1 MISWK
6 ILRYIKSEQKNI
18 MATAPKSLN
27 VQVAVRVRPF
37 NNREKGLQSKK
48 ICEVGEDGR
57 MITLVDLHA
66 SDNDPLK
73 QRNFT
78 FDHVYDW
85 DSTQE
90 QVYAELGIPIVEKAL
105 SGYNGTIFAYGQT
118 GSGKTWSMLGDG
130 PGGSQP
136 GIIPRMNE
144 EVFRKI
150 TEMQEGHPELQ
161 FLCLVSFLEIYNE
174 VVKDL
179 LNPSDKELKIREHP
193 DMGVYVEDLAEIVV
207 KSAADVN
214 RLLDQGQKVRHVAAT
229 NMNERSS
236 RSHSCFTLKV
246 EQRTVE
252 RTGNKEKTT
261 TITAR
266 VNLVDLA
273 GSERADKTGA
283 TGDTL
288 KQGAA
293 INKSLSALGNV
304 INALAESKGKSHIPY
319 RDSKLTRLLQ
329 HSLGGNSLTVMIAA
343 ISPADDN
350 FDESLSTLQY
360 ANRAKSIKNEAKK
373 NMGVAEQMIMQLR
386 NEIEELRKALAAA
399 QAGQGKQE
407 EGGGGG
413 GGGLGKDTAH
423 LEELISNLERAKAQS
438 WEEKQKLSELYEAER
453 ANNLA
458 NERKIQSVMQT
469 MKEEYIE
476 GMNRIK
482 ELVVRK
488 NLLKLAIQRHIA
500 GNPGAD
506 TETIEQSQELAR
518 VEEELLNARAEVVAQ
533 RSLVEED
540 ANLRKMIIEEEKQK
554 MRDQS
559 KAVIDAQIA
568 VEREKLVETS
578 KRERADLLAKYSSAN
593 ASGREQELELELID
607 ANSKIREMMLDLAHL
622 KHEHKEALQS
632 LESENKRKIHE
643 IRVEELQMFKELTTA
658 MEEERDK
665 NDVRVSEY
673 KKLLAMAGKDIE
685 YLRDKCDRLE
695 RQLLLA
701 AAFEEPAF

>member
-1 MISWK
+1 MHL
-6 ILRYIKSEQKNI
+6 ILYQNI
-18 MATAPKSLN
+18 ITIMSAPKSLN

-37 NNREKGLQSKK
+37 NTREKGMQSKK
-48 ICEVGEDGR
+48 ICEVGDEGR
-57 MITLVDLHA
+57 MITLVDLSA
-66 SDNDPLK
+66 SENDPLK
-73 QRNFT
+73 RRNFT

-90 QVYAELGIPIVEKAL
+90 QVYQELGIPIVEKAL

-150 TEMQEGHPELQ
+150 TEMQEGQPELQ

-207 KSAADVN
+207 KSATDVN

-343 ISPADDN
+343 VSPADDN

-407 EGGGGG
+407 EG

-482 ELVVRK
+482 ELVVKR
-488 NLLKLAIQRHIA
+488 NLLKLAIQRQIA
-500 GNPGAD
+500 GNPSID
-506 TETIEQSQELAR
+506 TDSLEHSQELATI
-518 VEEELLNARAEVVAQ
+518 EEELLNARAEVVAQ

-578 KRERADLLAKYSSAN
+578 KRERAELLAKYSSAN

-607 ANSKIREMMLDLAHL
+607 ANSKIREMMLDIAHM
-622 KHEHKEALQS
+622 KHEHKESIQS

-643 IRVEELQMFKELTTA
+643 IRVEELQMFKELTSA

-665 NDVRVSEY
+665 NEIRVAEY
-673 KKLLAMAGKDIE
+673 RKLLSMAGRDVE
-685 YLRDKCDRLE
+685 YLREKCDRLE
-695 RQLLLA
+695 RQLLQA
-701 AAFEEPAF
+701 VAFEEPAI